1 VKKLVL
7 ILAIITFLVT
17 SINICLADKGRDPPD
32 PPVAP
37 VPEPIESS
45 LSTPAEKAP
54 GTVTVDSPGAP
65 SRGASDRGD
74 L

>member
-37 VPEPIESS
+37 VPEPIERS
-45 LSTPAEKAP
+45 LSAPAEKAS
-54 GTVTVDSPGAP
+54 GTVTVDSPVAP